1 MTNLDKFYSDADRLM
16 KRSAVPGNGLS
27 AGALAQELRRLFLSW
42 ARDYGNL
49 GTDLADYWVS
59 AYESSLGTEE
69 GRKNG
74 VEWFGAL
81 LALLGGEFSPA
92 MDFSHRDWEEI
103 RDTVNAEADD
113 MDIDL
118 LSSIMTV
125 IVERGKA

>member
-16 KRSAVPGNGLS
+16 KRAAVPGSGLS
-27 AGALAQELRRLFLSW
+27 AGGIAQELRRLYLSW

-49 GTDLADYWVS
+49 GSDLADYWVS
-59 AYESSLGTEE
+59 TYESTLNTEE

-74 VEWFGAL
+74 VEWFASL
-81 LALLGGEFSPA
+81 LALLGGDFSPD
-92 MDFSHRDWEEI
+92 MDFPDRDWEEI

-113 MDIDL
+113 LDIDL